1 MKVNANYNA
10 NDTIDFTLAGN
21 QLDLSGISPDE
32 EANNEI
38 EDAEYK
44 ITFPLTNQ
52 LMLQNLIITFLLL
65 L

>member
-1 MKVNANYNA
+1 MKVNENYNA
-10 NDTIDFTLAGN
+10 NDTIYFTLAGN
-21 QLDLSGISPDE
+21 RLDLSGISSDE

-52 LMLQNLIITFLLL
+52 LMLQNLIITFRLLF
-65 L
+65 